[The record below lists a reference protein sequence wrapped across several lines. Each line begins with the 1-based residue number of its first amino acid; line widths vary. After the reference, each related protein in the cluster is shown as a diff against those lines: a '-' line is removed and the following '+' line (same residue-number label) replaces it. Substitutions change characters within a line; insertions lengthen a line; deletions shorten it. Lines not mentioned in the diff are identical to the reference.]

1 MERNIALIALFAALI
16 GALALL
22 PGLTLASG
30 IPITA
35 QSLGVMLAGTVLGAR
50 KGALAVLLYLAL
62 IAIGL
67 PIAANGGAGLG
78 VFTRPSIGYLVG
90 FPVGAFVIG
99 LVADR
104 FAEPMKFWPATVS
117 ALVGGMV
124 VVTIF
129 GIIGMWI
136 MLGVTLPEAIAFA
149 APYLPGDIIKAVI
162 AGGITQALY
171 AARPGLAAIRA

>member
-1 MERNIALIALFAALI
+1 
-16 GALALL
+16 
-22 PGLTLASG
+22 
-30 IPITA
+30 
-35 QSLGVMLAGTVLGAR
+35 
-50 KGALAVLLYLAL
+50 
-62 IAIGL
+62 
-67 PIAANGGAGLG
+67 
-78 VFTRPSIGYLVG
+78 
-90 FPVGAFVIG
+90 
-99 LVADR
+99 
-104 FAEPMKFWPATVS
+104 
-117 ALVGGMV
+117 MV